1 MAEPKAEVAGSG
13 SAFRKNKNGDLL
25 TNYHVVK
32 SCVSVRLRNAGL
44 RREASVIANDERNDL
59 SVVRAQ
65 ISGLPILHFRDGKY
79 IRPADL

>member
-13 SAFRKNKNGDLL
+13 SAFAINKNGDFL

-44 RREASVIANDERNDL
+44 RGEASVIANDERNDL
-59 SVVRAQ
+59 AVVQGSNFWFAHTPFSRREVH
-65 ISGLPILHFRDGKY
+65 SPG
-79 IRPADL
+79 